1 MQSEK
6 QAVAPGQLSFR
17 IVGHAI
23 DSSPITRPLVGVIVI
38 AALASLFDAGDAY
51 LYGFAIPGIAKEF
64 GAKPAQLGLIGSMT
78 LLGMCLGSFMW
89 GYIADKVGRKPAFTL
104 TLLMFSI
111 LCGVCGLAPSIGFLY
126 GARFLMGMGIG
137 GSIPVDA
144 SILAEFAPARI
155 RGYSGGAL
163 PIAWPVSTFIASSTA
178 LFVLPRYGWRG
189 LFFVGVV
196 PALLVFW
203 IRRNVPE
210 SPRWLANRGRF
221 EEARKALHYL
231 DIKDDA
237 IERSRA
243 AVQNEPPLPMLP
255 PAVFRDL
262 FTPEMR
268 TRTIHTWM
276 LWVLPL
282 MASWGMNFWIPQLF
296 VKFYGLPVQ
305 SAVKNMLYI
314 SFFSIAGR
322 FLVYFLSEKVGRK
335 FFITLGFSMAGILL
349 FPLIGVHTASAFFWF
364 AAWYQFFMEMG
375 LCGSTIYVPEVYPL
389 HIRVLGASTAMG
401 LGRIGGAIGSFVIGA
416 CVGAQ
421 MMPTCWIVLGGASLI
436 AGLATIWLGIEPK
449 GQNLEQLTKDGTIGA
464 AKLYEKEAETPTLAA
479 K

>member
-1 MQSEK
+1 MQTGKSG
-6 QAVAPGQLSFR
+6 VAPGQLSFR

-23 DSSPITRPLVGVIVI
+23 DSSPITRPLVGVIII

-64 GAKPAQLGLIGSMT
+64 GAKPAQLGLIGSFT

-89 GYIADKVGRKPAFTL
+89 GWIADKYGRKPAFTL
-104 TLLMFSI
+104 TLLMFSV

-126 GARFLMGMGIG
+126 GARFCMGLGIG

-163 PIAWPVSTFIASSTA
+163 PIAWPVSTFIASSVA
-178 LFVLPRYGWRG
+178 LVVLPRYGWRG

-237 IERSRA
+237 IERSRI

-268 TRTIHTWM
+268 RRTIHTWI

-296 VKFYGLPVQ
+296 VKFYGLPLQ

-349 FPLIGVHTASAFFWF
+349 FPMIGVHTAIAFFWF
-364 AAWYQFFMEMG
+364 AAFYQFFMEMG

-401 LGRIGGAIGSFVIGA
+401 LGRIGGAIGSYVIGY

-421 MMPTCWIVLGGASLI
+421 MMTQCWIFLGATSLI

-449 GQNLEQLTKDGTIGA
+449 GQNLEQLNKDGTIGA
-464 AKLYEKEAETPTLAA
+464 AKLHKEEVAEVVGA

>member
-1 MQSEK
+1 
-6 QAVAPGQLSFR
+6 
-17 IVGHAI
+17 
-23 DSSPITRPLVGVIVI
+23 
-38 AALASLFDAGDAY
+38 
-51 LYGFAIPGIAKEF
+51 
-64 GAKPAQLGLIGSMT
+64 LIGSFT
-78 LLGMCLGSFMW
+78 LLGMCLGSFIW
-89 GYIADKVGRKPAFTL
+89 GWLADKFGRKPAFTL

-111 LCGVCGLAPSIGFLY
+111 LCGCCGLAPSIGFLY
-126 GARFLMGMGIG
+126 GARFCMGLGIG

-163 PIAWPVSTFIASSTA
+163 PIAWPVSTFIASATA
-178 LFVLPRYGWRG
+178 LAVLPRWGWRG
-189 LFFVGVV
+189 LFFVGVI

-221 EEARKALHYL
+221 DEARKALHYL
-231 DIKDDA
+231 DINDEA
-237 IERSRA
+237 IERSRL
-243 AVQNEPPLPMLP
+243 AVKDEKPLPMLP

-268 TRTIHTWM
+268 RRTIHTWM

-282 MASWGMNFWIPQLF
+282 MASWGMNFWIPQIF
-296 VKFYGLPVQ
+296 IKFHGLPVQ
-305 SAVKNMLYI
+305 AAVKNMFYI

-335 FFITLGFSMAGILL
+335 FFIALGFSMAGVLL
-349 FPLIGVHTASAFFWF
+349 FFLIGTHSVMYFFWF
-364 AAWYQFFMEMG
+364 AACYQFFMEMG

-401 LGRIGGAIGSFVIGA
+401 LGRIGGAIGSYVIGA
-416 CVGAQ
+416 CIGAGA
-421 MMPTCWIVLGGASLI
+421 MTTCWLVLGGGSLI

-449 GQNLEQLTKDGTIGA
+449 GQNLEQLNKEGTEGA
-464 AKLYEKEAETPTLAA
+464 AKIHREEVAA
-479 K
+479 VGA